1 VQVRGFFID
10 EVIKKS
16 VTIANPHLITS
27 GISIYR
33 KINYLGQAFAWLF
46 QLQVGVGELVRL
58 INKGNPQV
66 RLRATQVSE

>member
-1 VQVRGFFID
+1 VQVRGFFIY

-16 VTIANPHLITS
+16 ATIANPRLIMS

-46 QLQVGVGELVRL
+46 QLQVGVGELVRQ
-58 INKGNPQV
+58 INKGYPQV
-66 RLRATQVSE
+66 KERVRHVSV